1 MSKQGDIERI
11 WRNLNS
17 VMRGVSRPT
26 QAEIEADEYDGSV
39 SIGEWL
45 ARNSRKR
52 DSCHGGRSVE
62 TNPLRFCMAGC
73 FSANLVS
80 GDDE

>member
-26 QAEIEADEYDGSV
+26 EAEIEADEYDGTVSV
-39 SIGEWL
+39 SEWL
-45 ARNSRKR
+45 ARNSHKR
-52 DSCHGGRSVE
+52 DSSHGSRSVE
-62 TNPLRFCMAGC
+62 TNPLRFCMVGC

-80 GDDE
+80 GDRE